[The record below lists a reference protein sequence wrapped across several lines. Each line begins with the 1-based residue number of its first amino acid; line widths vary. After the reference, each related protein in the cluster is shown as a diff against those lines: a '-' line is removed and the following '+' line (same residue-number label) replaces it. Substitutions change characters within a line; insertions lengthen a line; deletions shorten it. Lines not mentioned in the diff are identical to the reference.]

1 MKEKDRL
8 DVLMVERGLAPT
20 RANARALI
28 MAGQVVVGEHA
39 AEKAGQMV
47 NRDQEI
53 RLKGEYNPYVS
64 RGGLKL
70 KAALDGFGFDPS
82 GMNCIDIGAST
93 GGFTDCLLQSGA
105 AGVLAVDVGYGQ
117 LAWKLRSDPRVRVLE
132 RQNIRNLDPA
142 LTGGPADL
150 VVVDA
155 SFISVTLFLD
165 KVYDLLKSGG
175 TAIVLVK
182 PQFEAERGEVG
193 KGGVVKD
200 EALRRK
206 ALMKVLA
213 GAEEQ
218 GFRTEGVIES
228 PIPGAKKGNVEYL
241 AKLVKTEGV

>member
-1 MKEKDRL
+1 MKDKERL

-28 MAGQVVVGEHA
+28 MAGQVVVADHA
-39 AEKAGQMV
+39 AVKAGELV
-47 NRDQEI
+47 GSDSEI

-70 KAALDGFGFDPS
+70 KAALDGFKIDPAGF
-82 GMNCIDIGAST
+82 NCIDIGAST
-93 GGFTDCLLQSGA
+93 GGFTDCLLQAGA
-105 AGVLAVDVGYGQ
+105 AGVVAVDVGYGQ
-117 LAWKLRSDPRVRVLE
+117 LAWKLRSDPRVRAIE
-132 RQNIRNLDPA
+132 RQNIRNLDPKDA
-142 LTGGPADL
+142 GGPADM

-165 KVYDLLKSGG
+165 KVYDLLKPGG

-200 EALRRK
+200 ESVRQK
-206 ALMKVLA
+206 ALNKVLE
-213 GAEEQ
+213 GASSQ
-218 GFRTEGVIES
+218 NFAIGGIMES
-228 PIPGAKKGNVEYL
+228 PLPGAKKGNVEYL
-241 AKLVKTEGV
+241 VKLVKSEGI